1 MMLDIS
7 FIHILYK
14 DLLLTM
20 HATKAVFTTNDLET
34 ELQNGIFTPNMVAA
48 QFSFSKE
55 D

>member
-14 DLLLTM
+14 DLLLTI

-34 ELQNGIFTPNMVAA
+34 ELQNGIFN
-48 QFSFSKE
+48 QFNANERFVKI
-55 D
+55 